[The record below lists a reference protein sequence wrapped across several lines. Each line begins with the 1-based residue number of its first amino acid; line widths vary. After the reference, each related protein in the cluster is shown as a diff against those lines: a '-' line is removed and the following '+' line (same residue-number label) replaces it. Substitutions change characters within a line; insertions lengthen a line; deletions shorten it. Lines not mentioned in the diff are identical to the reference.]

1 MFYNTY
7 RTTKAAMR
15 ERQTANLTG
24 AGQSII
30 NPRERLLNL
39 QKRERLKG
47 LLITKF
53 CRKYGIEH
61 PEEIL
66 ESEVEKFL
74 NGERLTE
81 ADIQRLDAKIRQL
94 LIEKNKLANLQND
107 LRNQTEYN
115 QNTNFLSP
123 NVNEPNYQN
132 TMNTLNTLNPNTFQ
146 NDAQSMLNAEDK
158 KKSKKK
164 Q

>member
-66 ESEVEKFL
+66 EGEVEKFL

-81 ADIQRLDAKIRQL
+81 ADIQRLDTKIRNL
-94 LIEKNKLANLQND
+94 LIERGKEKRGRREKLDN
-107 LRNQTEYN
+107 
-115 QNTNFLSP
+115 
-123 NVNEPNYQN
+123 
-132 TMNTLNTLNPNTFQ
+132 
-146 NDAQSMLNAEDK
+146 
-158 KKSKKK
+158 
-164 Q
+164 

>member
-94 LIEKNKLANLQND
+94 LIEKNQLANLQND
-107 LRNQTEYN
+107 LRNQTEY
-115 QNTNFLSP
+115 
-123 NVNEPNYQN
+123 
-132 TMNTLNTLNPNTFQ
+132 
-146 NDAQSMLNAEDK
+146 
-158 KKSKKK
+158 K
-164 Q
+164 QFYLLFYFFFYLLHLTYFEHHFEKYLDLMYLKYS